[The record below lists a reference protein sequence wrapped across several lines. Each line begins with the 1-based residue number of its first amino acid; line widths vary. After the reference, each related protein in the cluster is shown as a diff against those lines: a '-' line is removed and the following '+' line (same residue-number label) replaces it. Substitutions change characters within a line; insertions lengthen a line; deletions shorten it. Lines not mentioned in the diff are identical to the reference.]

1 MMTDNDKNVR
11 TLVVCFVVA
20 IMALIPLRMVEAGK
34 LVGSETRVLGEMEE
48 VGGED
53 NQVIEEV
60 VDENDETVEQE
71 EVPVEEEIEIVLP
84 DAGIME

>member
-48 VGGED
+48 VGDED

-60 VDENDETVEQE
+60 VDENDEVVEQE